1 MKVVLAAF
9 MASLGAVVACAQESV
24 YVEAV
29 RCVGGTFGM
38 KLPAD
43 ARRIRSMGLVRD
55 IVSEVEQWDGYTATR
70 KTLYFDGL
78 ELGVVDFSND
88 PGRVM
93 ITYAVI
99 TSPKWNRLLPFK
111 IRRPI
116 SEARS
121 LLGAPAKAD
130 DGLTRVYASE
140 SDSVQF
146 QISGGSVVGVSYS
159 CYSG

>member
-9 MASLGAVVACAQESV
+9 MASLGTAGACAQESV

-43 ARRIRSMGLVRD
+43 ARRIRSMGLVRET
-55 IVSEVEQWDGYTATR
+55 VPEVERWDGYTATR

-93 ITYAVI
+93 ITHAVV

-111 IRRPI
+111 IHRPI

-121 LLGAPAKAD
+121 LLGGPARAD
-130 DGLTRVYASE
+130 AGLSRVYASE

-146 QISGGSVVGVSYS
+146 QTSGGSVVGVSYS